1 MEGPGH
7 TNICWNYV
15 LVTYKKNLIKGLHL
29 PQSFINFIQTTLIMI
44 EKMHIENFLFID
56 IETVSQQKDFSGL
69 NNDWQKLWEEK
80 IKYSLPQNVMADEY
94 YPQRA
99 GIMAE
104 FAKVICISMAYFKRQ
119 GADHCLRV
127 KSVYGHDEK
136 KLLEDFITTVNQ
148 LEAVNNKWNFTGHNI
163 KEFDI
168 PFLCRRFVINGLSIP
183 AYLDF
188 QNMKPW
194 ETNMVDT
201 FQYWRFGDYKH
212 FTSLKL
218 LAAAMNVPSPKDD
231 IDGSMVGD
239 VYWNENNLERIVT
252 YCQKDVVTVANI
264 ILRFKHLPLLK
275 EEQVVFVNEA
285 PVLKTA

>member
-1 MEGPGH
+1 MP
-7 TNICWNYV
+7 
-15 LVTYKKNLIKGLHL
+15 L
-29 PQSFINFIQTTLIMI
+29 
-44 EKMHIENFLFID
+44 ENFLIID
-56 IETVSQQKDFSGL
+56 IETVSEKRDFESL
-69 NNDWQKLWEEK
+69 SIEWQHLWEEK
-80 IKYSLPQNVMADEY
+80 VSRSLPENTSITEY

-104 FAKVICISMAYFKRQ
+104 FAKVICISIGYFKKVHDYYQ
-119 GADHCLRV
+119 FRV
-127 KSVYGHDEK
+127 KSLFGENEK
-136 KLLEDFITTVNQ
+136 DLLQQFIKTVNQ
-148 LEAVNNKWNFTGHNI
+148 LEAVHNRWSFTGHNI

-168 PFLCRRFVINGLSIP
+168 PFLCRRLLINGLEIP

-201 FQYWRFGDYKH
+201 FQYWRFGDYKN

-218 LAAAMNVPSPKDD
+218 LAASLNIPSPKDD

-239 VYWNENNLERIVT
+239 VYWKENDLQRIAI

-264 ILRFKHLPLLK
+264 VLRFKNLPILQAD
-275 EEQVVFVNEA
+275 QVIYA
-285 PVLKTA
+285 K